1 MKKINY
7 IAAAILA
14 ASVSAAYAQT
24 PPAPAAQGDA
34 SIDKNLATKPTN
46 KGLQN
51 ADQRVETNEAKI
63 AQKRADRKEHRR
75 EERNEAKKRHE
86 QRERVERQERVER
99 PERPDRPER
108 PGR

>member
-1 MKKINY
+1 MTKKMSY

-14 ASVSAAYAQT
+14 ASVSVAYAQT

-34 SIDKNLATKPTN
+34 SVDKNLATKPTN

-51 ADQRVETNEAKI
+51 ADQRVDTNEAKI
-63 AQKRADRKEHRR
+63 AQKRADRREDRR
-75 EERNEAKKRHE
+75 EERNEAKKKHE
-86 QRERVERQERVER
+86 HRERVERQERMER
-99 PERPDRPER
+99 PERPER